1 MIIVLLV
8 TGGQAAPCF
17 LMSFWKA
24 GTCSTF
30 SVCAAIIDGLQLWLQ
45 QQCFEPAAKTK
56 PDPVTSGTLDIAK
69 MQPRRMRL
77 NNLNLKRSKHC
88 MHAHFL
94 LILKKPS
101 RETNTGICFP
111 LQLTSTSAGT
121 DNVQIIYKKL
131 DLTICLKILSMNYD
145 AKMII

>member
-1 MIIVLLV
+1 MIIVLPV
-8 TGGQAAPCF
+8 AGGQAAPSF

-45 QQCFEPAAKTK
+45 QQCFEPAAKRK
-56 PDPVTSGTLDIAK
+56 PDPVTSGALDIAK
-69 MQPRRMRL
+69 MQPRRMWL

-88 MHAHFL
+88 THAHFL
-94 LILKKPS
+94 NFILKKPS

-111 LQLTSTSAGT
+111 LQSCSCVAVFTSSAHDSAGT

-131 DLTICLKILSMNYD
+131 DLTIGLKM
-145 AKMII
+145 